1 MSGPRIGLALGGGA
15 ARGIAHIPMIEAF
28 DELGLKPARIA
39 GTSFGA
45 LVGAAYASG
54 LTGKEIR
61 QHAVSVLGNRI
72 EAARRLFSNPDT
84 NVWELFDI
92 KSFNQVLIEGTT
104 LANLVLP
111 KATASDVNK
120 TKIPLTIIATDLTK
134 QEEVV
139 ITSGDMRE
147 AVAASMALPGLIQAP
162 KLEGRTLIDGA
173 MSNPVPFEHV
183 ADGTDLIVAIDVTG
197 GPLSEEDNEAAS
209 NLMRAFRSIYVMQH
223 QIIKL
228 RREKVAPQI
237 YIYPDVERVRA
248 GEFFKVHDILAAA
261 TPAKDE
267 LKRALEAAVKAHDQQ

>member
-1 MSGPRIGLALGGGA
+1 MSGPRIGLALGGGS

-61 QHAVSVLGNRI
+61 EHAVSVLGNRI
-72 EAARRLFSNPDT
+72 EAARRLLSDPDMK
-84 NVWELFDI
+84 VWELFDV
-92 KSFNQVLIEGTT
+92 KSFNQVSIEGST

-111 KATASDVNK
+111 KKTASEVNK
-120 TKIPLTIIATDLTK
+120 TQIPLTIIATDLTA

-139 ITSGDMRE
+139 ITSGDLRE

-162 KLEGRTLIDGA
+162 RLEGRTLVDGA

-183 ADGTDLIVAIDVTG
+183 ADGTDLIVAVDVTG
-197 GPLSEEDNEAAS
+197 GRLSEEDNEAAS
-209 NLMRAFRSIYVMQH
+209 NLLRAFRSIYVMQH
-223 QIIKL
+223 QITKL
-228 RREKVAPQI
+228 RREKINPEI
-237 YIYPDVERVRA
+237 YIYPAVDRFRA
-248 GEFFKVHDILAAA
+248 GEFFKVRDIMAEAR
-261 TPAKDE
+261 PAKDE
-267 LKRALEAAVKAHDQQ
+267 LKRELEKALKAHGG